1 MSDTA
6 NKTKE
11 TRKRKFN
18 RQARKDGN
26 GKYRGEKKVVR
37 KPFSVLSQKLR
48 DFGQLMVYMKDAVA
62 EVPEVQFRDFQ
73 TFGRLVWRIFHQTY
87 TAQDITD
94 INKFTQYELGLFAHV
109 IMNTAELH
117 KIYPSQFQM
126 HERTMRLTKAKLTF
140 AFENIGKFQRAKYEA
155 NLLELCRYANKNER
169 VKLMQHRTL
178 FTKLLDYTGMNVAM
192 IAAITSQ
199 TTQEHLQ
206 SFLQKGRPHVETLTK
221 LTVFEEHS
229 LRKCLTFYYH
239 AYWMFMSL
247 KTFRVRWSERPTQ
260 QSDVQVEN
268 VTFPGHQIY
277 IYEKEKLHSYT
288 VYIHVTLLPY
298 FFIGMP
304 GVNNYVYNK
313 LDPTKPVSAI
323 VELDM
328 NRDTYF
334 QARIKSSINGNNW
347 TNIIASKLIV
357 QPAYIK
363 QQRFM
368 STWSSLQLPHCLGHL
383 CLQYDDPFT
392 SQCFVHSEKAQCSD
406 TSV

>member
-1 MSDTA
+1 MSDTT
-6 NKTKE
+6 NKTKK

-18 RQARKDGN
+18 CEAKKDGN
-26 GKYRGEKKVVR
+26 GKYRGQKKSLR

-48 DFGQLMVYMKDAVA
+48 DFTQLMVYMKDAVA
-62 EVPEVQFRDFQ
+62 EVPEVQFRQFQ
-73 TFGRLVWRIFHQTY
+73 IFGRLVWRIFHQTY

-109 IMNTAELH
+109 IMNMAELH
-117 KIYPSQFQM
+117 KIYPSQFEM

-155 NLLELCRYANKNER
+155 NLLELCRYADKNER
-169 VKLMQHRTL
+169 VKLVQHRTL

-199 TTQEHLQ
+199 TTQDHLQ
-206 SFLQKGRPHVETLTK
+206 SFLQKGRPYVETLTK
-221 LTVFEEHS
+221 LTVFEERA
-229 LRKCLTFYYH
+229 LRKCLTFYYQ

-247 KTFRVRWSERPTQ
+247 KTFRVRWSENQTQ
-260 QSDVQVEN
+260 QSNVQVEN

-277 IYEKEKLHSYT
+277 INDADKHHAYT
-288 VYIHVTLLPY
+288 VHIHVILLPY
-298 FFIGMP
+298 FFMGMT
-304 GVNNYVYNK
+304 GFDNYAYNK
-313 LDPTKPVSAI
+313 LNPKKPVCAI

-328 NRDTYF
+328 NWEEYG
-334 QARIKSSINGNNW
+334 QARIKTSVTGNTW
-347 TNIIASKLIV
+347 TKIVASNLIV
-357 QPAYIK
+357 LYSYTK

-368 STWSSLQLPHCLGHL
+368 AAWSALQLPHCLGHL